1 MSLSSNFDGT
11 FSECGS
17 LLLQQG
23 RRYEHSDKELYKS
36 SCTDVCLAL
45 HPRPAPNMF
54 GLFSNRSAITEPF

>member
-1 MSLSSNFDGT
+1 MSLSSDFDGT

-17 LLLQQG
+17 LLLQMG
-23 RRYEHSDKELYKS
+23 RRYEHSDEESHKS

-54 GLFSNRSAITEPF
+54 V